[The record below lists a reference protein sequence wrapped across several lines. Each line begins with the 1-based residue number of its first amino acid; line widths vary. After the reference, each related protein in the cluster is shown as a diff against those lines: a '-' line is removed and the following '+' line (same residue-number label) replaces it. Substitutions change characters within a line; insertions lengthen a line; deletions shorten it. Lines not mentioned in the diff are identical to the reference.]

1 MASASG
7 IRMGKVFVEIG
18 ADPRKFFTAVGM
30 MQRKLSSTLSG
41 IQNNLNKLGGA
52 MTTVGAGMAAAGTA
66 VIAPLAFAS
75 RQFAQFDDAI
85 RATAAVTQSG
95 GAALQSMTERAREL
109 GATTSFTAIQVADLM
124 TALGRAGFKPDEI
137 NAMTQAVLDLA
148 RATGTDATLSAGILG
163 ATLRQFSMDAG
174 DAGRVAD
181 VLTKA
186 ANATNNTVEGLG
198 EALSYAGLNASQAGM
213 SIEDTAA
220 ILGALGNVGIQGSNA
235 GTVLRRLVTI
245 AGAEAEKLGQIFNIS
260 ALDDAGD
267 VRPLIDV
274 FADIADATN
283 GLPSGERLAKFN
295 EAFGLLGITGAQ
307 ALGGSVGDIRE
318 LQKSLAAADGT
329 ARRTAKE
336 MDAGLGG
343 AMRIARSAIEG
354 TSLAIGNSLAP
365 GLQSLVTFIGQAA
378 GAVTSFVADNG
389 ELIVSIAKGAAGVLA
404 VGGVLLG
411 FAGIVKAVAFA
422 FGGLAAASTFVL
434 GPLIAIS
441 GMAVALTLGFIKATA
456 GVLAY
461 SAASVAAAITSGG
474 AWALANVPLLALL
487 AILGTLGAAAVS
499 LMGGFSGLA
508 ENLKSGLTTAVSNT
522 ALVFGDLKDV
532 AGTAMGA
539 MYDAI
544 AGGDLASAMEIAM
557 KGLEITARRIFGALK
572 SEIGGFQAFLV
583 NTADAFRTYASQPLA
598 MFESIN
604 DPIVKADRD
613 AMRARQAARL
623 NAVPGGADIQLQ
635 QNNDMADLRDMA
647 VRSRE
652 TRVFR
657 EQANDVTASV
667 QGATSFDA
675 MRELAQEFHLL
686 AATGKLSREQLKKY
700 SDTVDEA
707 TDRLSD
713 NSASSDAWTQ
723 QGLAARRSQQVMD
736 GQAGDL
742 LKNIG
747 GVGSASELED
757 LQGEFEALRQFGR
770 LSGDQESSISNA
782 LALAATQFASGPQQ
796 SQAEVAGT
804 FSSSALCGMGFGS
817 SLMQQIAK
825 DTKRSAD
832 ANEQVAAKQEEFAIR
847 E

>member
-508 ENLKSGLTTAVSNT
+508 ENLKSGLATAVSNT

-539 MYDAI
+539 IYDAI

-583 NTADAFRTYASQPLA
+583 NTADAFQTYASQPLA

-613 AMRARQAARL
+613 ALNKRMDARL
-623 NAVPGGADIQLQ
+623 AAVPGVAGIQQ
-635 QNNDMADLRDMA
+635 QQRVDMADLRDMA

-804 FSSSALCGMGFGS
+804 FSSSALGGMGFGS
-817 SLMQQIAK
+817 SLAQKQLEALGKIEQN
-825 DTKRSAD
+825 TRAD
-832 ANEQVAAKQEEFAIR
+832 GGLEVAA
-847 E
+847 

>member
-75 RQFAQFDDAI
+75 RQFAQFDDPI

-508 ENLKSGLTTAVSNT
+508 ENLKSGLATAVSNT

-539 MYDAI
+539 IYDAI

-583 NTADAFRTYASQPLA
+583 NTADAFQTYASQPLA

-613 AMRARQAARL
+613 ALNKRMDARL
-623 NAVPGGADIQLQ
+623 AAVPGVAGIQQ
-635 QNNDMADLRDMA
+635 QQRVDMADLRDMA

-804 FSSSALCGMGFGS
+804 FSSSALGGMGFGS

>member
-7 IRMGKVFVEIG
+7 IRMGRVFVEIG
-18 ADPRKFFTAVGM
+18 ADPRKFFAAVGQ
-30 MQRKLSSTLSG
+30 MQRGLTRTLSG
-41 IQNNLNKLGGA
+41 VQANMNRLGGA
-52 MTTVGAGMAAAGTA
+52 MTTVGAGLAGVGAAVT
-66 VIAPLAFAS
+66 APLALAA
-75 RQFAQFDDAI
+75 RQFSQFDDAI
-85 RATAAVTQSG
+85 RATAAVTQSS
-95 GAALQSMTERAREL
+95 GAALQSMNDRAREL
-109 GATTSFTAIQVADLM
+109 GATTSFTAVQVASLM
-124 TALGRAGFKPDEI
+124 TELGRAGFRPDEI
-137 NAMTQAVLDLA
+137 NAMTQAVLDLS
-148 RATGTDATLSAGILG
+148 RATGTDAALSAGIV
-163 ATLRQFSMDAG
+163 AASLRQFGLGADDATR
-174 DAGRVAD
+174 AAD
-181 VLTKA
+181 VLTFA
-186 ANATNNTVEGLG
+186 ANSTFNTVEKLG
-198 EALSYAGLNASQAGM
+198 EALEYAGPVAKELGLSL
-213 SIEDTAA
+213 EDTVS

-235 GTVLRRLVTI
+235 GTALRRLGI
-245 AGAEAEKLGQIFNIS
+245 ISAASGEKLQKLFGIS
-260 ALDDAGD
+260 NVDAAGNLKPLVDILDE
-267 VRPLIDV
+267 INT
-274 FADIADATN
+274 ATARM
-283 GLPSGERLAKFN
+283 PVAERTAKMAQ
-295 EAFGLLGITGAQ
+295 AFGLLGITSANVL
-307 ALGGSVGDIRE
+307 AGSA
-318 LQKSLAAADGT
+318 KSVRDLRDGVAAAGGT
-329 ARRTAKE
+329 ARRAAKE

-343 AMRIARSAIEG
+343 AIRIANSAIEG
-354 TSLAIGNSLAP
+354 TQLALGDALAP
-365 GLQSLVTFIGQAA
+365 ALQAVIAFIGQAA
-378 GAVTSFVADNG
+378 GAVTSFVKENG
-389 ELIVSIAKGAAGVLA
+389 ELVVSIGKGAAGVA
-404 VGGVLLG
+404 AAGAVLLG
-411 FAGIVKAVAFA
+411 FATIVKAVAFG

-508 ENLKSGLTTAVSNT
+508 ENLKSGLATAVSNT

-539 MYDAI
+539 IYDAI
-544 AGGDLASAMEIAM
+544 AGGDLSGAMEIAL

-583 NTADAFRTYASQPLA
+583 NTADAFQTYASQPLA
-598 MFESIN
+598 MFEFIN

-635 QNNDMADLRDMA
+635 QNNDMADLRAMA

-657 EQANDVTASV
+657 QQADDVTASV
-667 QGATSFDA
+667 VAADSFNA
-675 MRELAQEFHLL
+675 MRELAEEFHAL
-686 AATGKLSREQLKKY
+686 AATGKLSRDQLKKY
-700 SDTVDEA
+700 SDAVDTA
-707 TDRLSD
+707 TDRLADSGP
-713 NSASSDAWTQ
+713 SDA
-723 QGLAARRSQQVMD
+723 LSNEEIAKRRAQVVMD

-757 LQGEFEALRQFGR
+757 LQGEFEALKKFGR

-782 LALAATQFASGPQQ
+782 LALAATQFADGQQQ
-796 SQAEVAGT
+796 SQSEVAGT
-804 FSSSALCGMGFGS
+804 FSSVALGGMGFGS

-832 ANEQVAAKQEEFAIR
+832 ANEKIAAKQEDFEIQD
-847 E
+847 

>member
-508 ENLKSGLTTAVSNT
+508 ENLKSGLATAVSNT

-539 MYDAI
+539 IYDAI

-583 NTADAFRTYASQPLA
+583 NTADAFQTYASQPLA

-613 AMRARQAARL
+613 ALNKRMDARL
-623 NAVPGGADIQLQ
+623 AAVPGVAGIQQ
-635 QNNDMADLRDMA
+635 QQRVDMADLRDMA

-804 FSSSALCGMGFGS
+804 FSSSALGGMGFGS

>member
-245 AGAEAEKLGQIFNIS
+245 AGAEAEKLGRIFNIT

-487 AILGTLGAAAVS
+487 AILGTLGAAAVN

-508 ENLKSGLTTAVSNT
+508 ENLKSGLATAVSNT
-522 ALVFGDLKDV
+522 ALVFGDLNDV

-539 MYDAI
+539 IYDAI

-557 KGLEITARRIFGALK
+557 KGLEIAARRIFGALK

-583 NTADAFRTYASQPLA
+583 NTADAFQTYASQPLA

-613 AMRARQAARL
+613 ALNKRMDARL
-623 NAVPGGADIQLQ
+623 AAVPGVAGIQQ
-635 QNNDMADLRDMA
+635 QQRVDMADLRDMA

-804 FSSSALCGMGFGS
+804 FSSSALGGMGFGS

>member
-508 ENLKSGLTTAVSNT
+508 ENLKSGLATAVSNT

-539 MYDAI
+539 IYDAI

-557 KGLEITARRIFGALK
+557 KGLEIAARRIFGALK

-583 NTADAFRTYASQPLA
+583 NTADAFQTYASQPLA

-613 AMRARQAARL
+613 ALNKRMDARL
-623 NAVPGGADIQLQ
+623 AAVPGVAGIQQ
-635 QNNDMADLRDMA
+635 QQRVDMADLRDMA

-804 FSSSALCGMGFGS
+804 FSSSALGGMGFGS
-817 SLMQQIAK
+817 SLAQKQLEALGKIEQN
-825 DTKRSAD
+825 TRAD
-832 ANEQVAAKQEEFAIR
+832 GGLEVAA
-847 E
+847 